1 MKQIED
7 DEIEV
12 LGTSR
17 KKGLKWKWW
26 IVLFVGILCAFLA
39 GYFLYEQQENTQME
53 IIEAIPEEE
62 ENFRM
67 TEQSEVVC
75 RTDSINDV
83 AMHIYALQN
92 LKAELALQ
100 LPNPEDSTVYFV
112 LQAADVRK
120 DNQDILGDFVL
131 KGKQL
136 ARGKRKTGYCAILD
150 GKLHIGNS
158 LNDEVKDYC
167 IAQKWDF
174 FRQYILVLE
183 GEIQENRLKGKAM
196 RRALAQQGK
205 DFYIVTTQY
214 RESLYD
220 FSEAL
225 ADMGFTNALYLVGG
239 TSYGW
244 YRLEDKVYE
253 LGAKEDKPL
262 PNTSYL
268 VFRKIGSTE

>member
-12 LGTSR
+12 LGTSS
-17 KKGLKWKWW
+17 KKGFKRKWW
-26 IVLFVGILCAFLA
+26 IVSFVGILCAFLA
-39 GYFLYEQQENTQME
+39 GYFLYEQQENTQTG
-53 IIEAIPEEE
+53 IVEAIPEEE

-67 TEQSEVVC
+67 TERSEVVG

-83 AMHIYALQN
+83 ALHIYALQN
-92 LKAELALQ
+92 LKAELTLQ

-112 LQAADVRK
+112 LQAADVRE

-131 KGKQL
+131 EGKQL

-167 IAQKWDF
+167 IAQKGDF

-205 DFYIVTTQY
+205 DFYIVTTQH

-244 YRLEDKVYE
+244 YRLKDKVYE
-253 LGAKEDKPL
+253 LGKKEDAPL

-268 VFRKIGSTE
+268 VFRKAGFTE

>member
-12 LGTSR
+12 LGASR
-17 KKGLKWKWW
+17 KERFNRKWW
-26 IVLFVGILCAFLA
+26 IVSLVGLLCVFLT
-39 GYFLYEQQENTQME
+39 GYFIYEQEENTQTKIVE
-53 IIEAIPEEE
+53 IMPEK
-62 ENFRM
+62 ENHFCV
-67 TEQSEVVC
+67 TEQPEVVY

-83 AMHIYALQN
+83 ALHIYALQN
-92 LKAELALQ
+92 LQVELALQ
-100 LPNPEDSTVYFV
+100 LPNPDDTTVCFV

-120 DNQDILGDFVL
+120 DNQEILGDFVL

-167 IAQKWDF
+167 IAQKGDF

-205 DFYIVTTQY
+205 DFYIVTTQH

-225 ADMGFTNALYLVGG
+225 ADIGFTNALYLVGG

-244 YRLEDKVYE
+244 YRLKDKVYE
-253 LGAKEDKPL
+253 LGKKEDAPL

-268 VFRKIGSTE
+268 VFRKAGFTE